1 MTNTPVLSSPAS
13 VDAAPIAVKK
23 TRAAS
28 LPAKYAKFVQ
38 FGYYLLKHINNK
50 NTADGI
56 SLLDEPAFLDH
67 IHMFDAVDV
76 QQAFVQ
82 QFFDDSKNIN
92 LTMRKAVQLNKKN
105 VLKQIKLDAK
115 PPKVKKV
122 RATTNANKPK
132 KNKNVAADGIVAE
145 LVSLA
150 TSKELIA
157 ENVTIQ
163 IIHEPNNITNAIT
176 NNDIS
181 NTISNDTTTTNA
193 ITEPV
198 VETKV
203 KAKRNSK
210 PKTATAPTTETPT
223 PAPTTAPTPV
233 PTPAPIDTPIEVTL
247 VKDNAKPKPKAKKEK
262 AQEEKP
268 KEEKAQVEK
277 AKEEKPKEEKEKA
290 KRNSKAKT
298 VVPAVTTPTTT
309 PTNTTN
315 TTTTTNTTPTATG
328 DDDDDELSVEPL
340 TVNGVQYLV
349 DDNHIIYHF
358 DSHDPIGTFN
368 PNTQSVNLY

>member
-13 VDAAPIAVKK
+13 VDAAPLAVKK

-92 LTMRKAVQLNKKN
+92 QTMRKAVQINKKN
-105 VLKQIKLDAK
+105 ILKQIKLDAK
-115 PPKVKKV
+115 PPKVKKI
-122 RATTNANKPK
+122 RATTNANKSK
-132 KNKNVAADGIVAE
+132 KTKNVAADGIVAE

-163 IIHEPNNITNAIT
+163 IIDEPNNAIT
-176 NNDIS
+176 NA
-181 NTISNDTTTTNA
+181 NTNTTTTD
-193 ITEPV
+193 
-198 VETKV
+198 TKV

-210 PKTATAPTTETPT
+210 PKAAPTVTVENPAPAPTPAPIETPT
-223 PAPTTAPTPV
+223 PAPIETPTTAPNQV
-233 PTPAPIDTPIEVTL
+233 SL
-247 VKDNAKPKPKAKKEK
+247 VKDNAKEDKPKKDKPKKEK
-262 AQEEKP
+262 AKEEKP
-268 KEEKAQVEK
+268 KEEKP
-277 AKEEKPKEEKEKA
+277 KEEKTKEEKEKA

-298 VVPAVTTPTTT
+298 VAPSVTAPA
-309 PTNTTN
+309 PTNTNTN
-315 TTTTTNTTPTATG
+315 TPTATG
-328 DDDDDELSVEPL
+328 DDHDDDDELSVEPL

-358 DSHDPIGTFN
+358 DTHDPIGTFN